1 MASHNLPI
9 ELSRFIGREREIA
22 DVRRLLAGVASGP
35 RLLTLT
41 GVGGSGKTRL
51 ARRVAI
57 TLASSFPDGVWLVEL
72 AALTEPGLVARALA
86 ATLGVREQA
95 GPEGQPPLA
104 QTLAVALAPKQLLL
118 VLDNCEHLAGACAD
132 LVETLLQSCP
142 DLRILATSREPLRV
156 PGEVTWPVPPLALPP
171 TDRPLPLEDLAQV
184 ESVALFVDRA
194 RARRPS
200 FTLTLANAPAIIA
213 ICRHLEGLP
222 LALEL
227 AAAQIGALPPE
238 QLAARL
244 EDPPWAPLHLLT
256 GGRRTVPRHETLR
269 ATLDWS
275 HALLTDIERTVFRR
289 LAVFSGGF
297 PLEAAEF
304 VCSAEGISPADVCG
318 VLTSL
323 VDKSLLIALTQDSI
337 ARFRLLEPVR
347 QYAWEQL
354 RRSGEEV
361 AVRRR
366 HAQAFLA
373 LAEAAA
379 PHLRSGGRGPWLARL
394 EAEHDNLRAALTWTL
409 AAPGHPTVAPD
420 RSGAPTPADRALG
433 VRLAAALGHFWFFR
447 GYFPEGVSWIT
458 QAVAQPADLAPTAR
472 AKALCIGGE
481 LVWMLFGP
489 SVQCWEWL
497 AESVALWRTLGDGP
511 GLAYALQASA
521 TVNPDSEHA
530 EENAREGLELS
541 RTLHD
546 LAGMALALHAMGLL
560 ALQRRDWAAAA
571 AHLTAALALYRQVGD
586 DWYGAQVL
594 NNLGDVARI
603 QGDDVQAAALYRES
617 LALFRSQ
624 GVRSAIPSVLQNLG
638 YLTLRTGDA
647 RRARALFRES
657 IGMFRD
663 QADRRGTAES
673 LAGLAGTLA
682 ALGRPARA
690 AQLFGAAAAMLEAS
704 GAELWPANRPDYE
717 RAVALARD
725 QMSASDFAAAWAT
738 GRALAPDQAIMDA
751 LSEDLAL
758 DPTVTGATEASKPT
772 GESVL
777 TPREREVV
785 RLVARGRTNR
795 QIAEELVITPGTA
808 TLHVKNI
815 LRKLGFSS
823 RAQIAVWAVE
833 RGLAAEPDDTQ
844 D

>member
-433 VRLAAALGHFWFFR
+433 VRLAAAL
-447 GYFPEGVSWIT
+447 
-458 QAVAQPADLAPTAR
+458 
-472 AKALCIGGE
+472 
-481 LVWMLFGP
+481 
-489 SVQCWEWL
+489 
-497 AESVALWRTLGDGP
+497 
-511 GLAYALQASA
+511 
-521 TVNPDSEHA
+521 
-530 EENAREGLELS
+530 
-541 RTLHD
+541 
-546 LAGMALALHAMGLL
+546 
-560 ALQRRDWAAAA
+560 
-571 AHLTAALALYRQVGD
+571 
-586 DWYGAQVL
+586 
-594 NNLGDVARI
+594 
-603 QGDDVQAAALYRES
+603 
-617 LALFRSQ
+617 
-624 GVRSAIPSVLQNLG
+624 
-638 YLTLRTGDA
+638 
-647 RRARALFRES
+647 
-657 IGMFRD
+657 
-663 QADRRGTAES
+663 
-673 LAGLAGTLA
+673 
-682 ALGRPARA
+682 
-690 AQLFGAAAAMLEAS
+690 
-704 GAELWPANRPDYE
+704 
-717 RAVALARD
+717 
-725 QMSASDFAAAWAT
+725 
-738 GRALAPDQAIMDA
+738 
-751 LSEDLAL
+751 
-758 DPTVTGATEASKPT
+758 
-772 GESVL
+772 
-777 TPREREVV
+777 
-785 RLVARGRTNR
+785 
-795 QIAEELVITPGTA
+795 
-808 TLHVKNI
+808 
-815 LRKLGFSS
+815 
-823 RAQIAVWAVE
+823 
-833 RGLAAEPDDTQ
+833 
-844 D
+844 